1 MVYISYISNKQRLN
15 RYFIDINQPNQSV
28 KNMIQSRILSMYLSN
43 FLFTPFQY
51 IFPIKLPSTKTNN
64 HLFILPIVNIL
75 FFTSEAHAVFKI
87 LLILKLDTQFS

>member
-28 KNMIQSRILSMYLSN
+28 KNMIQSRILSMNLSN

-51 IFPIKLPSTKTNN
+51 IFPIKRFSSKTSHNL
-64 HLFILPIVNIL
+64 LFCLCKYTIFSHQPPP
-75 FFTSEAHAVFKI
+75 
-87 LLILKLDTQFS
+87 TQSLRYCRF

>member
-28 KNMIQSRILSMYLSN
+28 KNMIQSRILSMNLSN

-51 IFPIKLPSTKTNN
+51 IFPIKLPPTKTNN

-75 FFTSEAHAVFKI
+75 FFHFRSPCG
-87 LLILKLDTQFS
+87 L

>member
-28 KNMIQSRILSMYLSN
+28 KNMIQSRILSMNLSH
-43 FLFTPFQY
+43 FLFTPFLY

-75 FFTSEAHAVFKI
+75 FFHFRSPCG
-87 LLILKLDTQFS
+87 L

>member
-28 KNMIQSRILSMYLSN
+28 KNMIQSRILSMNLSN